1 MTLGLIVLSL
11 WILGLGGALLVDFH
25 HCVRY
30 PFFWSATGIF
40 LVLVAAFSVSDARTS
55 ATNAESPDL
64 PSHRRV
70 GALPE

>member
-1 MTLGLIVLSL
+1 MTLGLIFLSL

-55 ATNAESPDL
+55 ATNAESPD
-64 PSHRRV
+64 
-70 GALPE
+70 